1 MSAHLTKGVFSL
13 ILLGSVALV
22 GTPTLAA
29 DPDVDSPAG
38 PQLPTARTDRP
49 DFQQDE
55 GPGQLLDPQA
65 EGADPTPHLVN
76 PLPPIEVEP

>member
-1 MSAHLTKGVFSL
+1 MTSRLTKLFSL
-13 ILLGSVALV
+13 VLLSSVVLLGA
-22 GTPTLAA
+22 PALAA

-65 EGADPTPHLVN
+65 EGADPAPHLVD
-76 PLPPIEVEP
+76 PVPPIEVEP